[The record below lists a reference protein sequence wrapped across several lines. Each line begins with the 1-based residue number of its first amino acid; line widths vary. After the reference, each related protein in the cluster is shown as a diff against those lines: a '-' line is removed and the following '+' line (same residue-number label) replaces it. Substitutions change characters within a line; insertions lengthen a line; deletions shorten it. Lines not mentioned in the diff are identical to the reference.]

1 MYLMR
6 SKYFENMLTIKI
18 ILTSSEEHILS
29 QLSSTNRKQ
38 TLKFIFHVKTFIS
51 IKFHFLELRQQKNT
65 VNWLV
70 LLLIILLFWW
80 RFSVPLNKES
90 WKNLNYTSS
99 GVKITLVLLVL
110 KANNK
115 LLNNLS
121 FRPTSD
127 MSHFS
132 LTPLGG

>member
-51 IKFHFLELRQQKNT
+51 IKFHFLELRQKKYCKLIGSL
-65 VNWLV
+65 VNYSFV
-70 LLLIILLFWW
+70 LM
-80 RFSVPLNKES
+80 
-90 WKNLNYTSS
+90 
-99 GVKITLVLLVL
+99 KI
-110 KANNK
+110 
-115 LLNNLS
+115 
-121 FRPTSD
+121 FR
-127 MSHFS
+127 S
-132 LTPLGG
+132 LE